1 MKILL
6 TLTLLIS
13 STTLFCQNEALRL
26 YGEARKAEKRQDY
39 GKAESLYS
47 KAIKEDEANALFYYS
62 RGKLNM
68 LLGKD
73 TKAKPD
79 INKAVELDSN
89 NPKMHLLKA
98 QYFVYNQLPDSAM
111 MSVMNAEELNP
122 KGKLA
127 AEVQIARADAY
138 RLMKD
143 YQKAYDKYEEGLKT
157 DTANVEALENIAL
170 VLYEMGDTKQAA
182 HYLQRLLKVNPYI
195 MDTYINV
202 GYIYARI
209 GMFLESLSYSEEALK
224 YDPDQPI
231 ALANKAYALYRM
243 ESFDEAASAVKRS
256 LKNNPTNPFALKTR
270 ALIIIATDGKIKKA
284 CKDLKKAKKM
294 GYDVLYDDG
303 EVDALLEEHCLD

>member
-1 MKILL
+1 MKILF
-6 TLTLLIS
+6 TLILLIGTS
-13 STTLFCQNEALRL
+13 AVYCQDEAMRL
-26 YGEARKAEKRQDY
+26 YGEARKAEKQQDY
-39 GKAESLYS
+39 GKAESLYG
-47 KAIKEDEANALFYYS
+47 KAIKEDPENAMFYYS
-62 RGKLNM
+62 RGNLNM

-79 INKAVELDSN
+79 INKAVELDPE

-98 QYFVYNQLPDSAM
+98 QYFVYNQYPDSAM
-111 MSVMNAEELNP
+111 LSVLDAEELNP

-127 AEVQIARADAY
+127 AEVQIARGDAY

-143 YQKAYDKYEEGLKT
+143 YQKAYDNYEEGLKV

-182 HYLQRLLKVNPYI
+182 HYLQQLLKVNPYI

-202 GYIYARI
+202 GYIYSRI

-243 ESFDEAASAVKRS
+243 ESFDEASSTIKRS
-256 LKNNPTNPFALKTR
+256 LRNNPTNPFALKTR
-270 ALIIIATDGKIKKA
+270 ALITIATDGKIKKA

-303 EVDALLEEHCLD
+303 EVDELLEKHCLD

>member
-1 MKILL
+1 MKMFM
-6 TLTLLIS
+6 TLLLIIC
-13 STTLFCQNEALRL
+13 STALYCQDEAMRL
-26 YGEARKAEKRQDY
+26 YGEARKAEHRQDY
-39 GKAESLYS
+39 GKAESLYG
-47 KAIKEDEANALFYYS
+47 KAIKEEPEKAIFYYS
-62 RGKLNM
+62 RGNLNM

-73 TKAKPD
+73 SKAKPD
-79 INKAVELDSN
+79 IEKAVKLDPK

-98 QYFVYNQLPDSAM
+98 QYFVYNQYADSAM
-111 MSVMNAEELNP
+111 LSVLDAEALNP
-122 KGKLA
+122 KGKVA

-143 YQKAYDKYEEGLKT
+143 YQKAYDNYEEGLKV

-182 HYLQRLLKVNPYI
+182 HYLQQLLKVNPYI

-231 ALANKAYALYRM
+231 ALANKAYALYKM
-243 ESFDEAASAVKRS
+243 ESFDEAETAIKRS
-256 LKNNPTNPFALKTR
+256 LKNNPTNPFALKVR
-270 ALIIIATDGKIKKA
+270 ALITIATDGKIKKV
-284 CKDLKKAKKM
+284 CKDLEKSKKM
-294 GYDVLYDDG
+294 GYDVMYDDG
-303 EVDALLEEHCLD
+303 EVDALLEKHCLD